1 MRNIVLKRLS
11 GFRLLNDYFPQYKF
25 IVNKKQK
32 KSILIGHCM
41 NKTIIVSNYVLFTVH
56 TIFRRLIE
64 NWILQNNKKKAQ
76 NKQFLT
82 IVSIPCRLL
91 SFVQVF

>member
-1 MRNIVLKRLS
+1 
-11 GFRLLNDYFPQYKF
+11 
-25 IVNKKQK
+25 
-32 KSILIGHCM
+32 M

-64 NWILQNNKKKAQ
+64 NWILQNNKKKKAQ

-82 IVSIPCRLL
+82 IVPIPCRLL